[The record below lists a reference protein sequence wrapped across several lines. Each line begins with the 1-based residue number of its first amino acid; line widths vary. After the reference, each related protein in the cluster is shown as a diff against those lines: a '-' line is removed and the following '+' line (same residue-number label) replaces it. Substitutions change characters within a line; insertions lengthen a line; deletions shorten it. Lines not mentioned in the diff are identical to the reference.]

1 MATEAA
7 TNNAVTVLVRD
18 LENLN
23 NKYHPSL
30 STLDVIVAHWAHLLP
45 TDQCVLLLLY
55 KPRLNFEQSQCNVM

>member
-23 NKYHPSL
+23 NKYHLSL
-30 STLDVIVAHWAHLLP
+30 STLDAIVAHWAHLLP
-45 TDQCVLLLLY
+45 TDQLLM
-55 KPRLNFEQSQCNVM
+55 CTIV